1 MMTAPPEKAFAI
13 LRATRI
19 SSWQHVQEVDAELN
33 RTLRT
38 ATPNWDPERRS
49 FNRETVRITDVEGKP
64 LTLEQRIRQLI
75 GPQRIRRNAVLGI
88 EFLFAYSPEAD
99 PYLDKSKWSRA
110 NDSWLA
116 ERFPGMLVKKVT
128 HRDETTTHE
137 QAVIV
142 PFFRETKAGEPKLNA
157 RGLMGGRGKMR
168 ELQDSYA
175 AFMAPV
181 GLVRGI
187 SNSDAKFVP
196 LKQLRRADHQ
206 QAELAQKALDL
217 LTQEFPLPDLGPQFE
232 DETDAI
238 YRARQRQQ
246 MAMALAAH
254 QALVKE
260 AAESLLRLAHS
271 TLRHAGTL
279 QRLKALQRL
288 LKTKEHEAAS
298 LKEELIEARAE
309 VERLTTAQVDGSRN
323 QARPTKAPAGMD
335 MT

>member
-1 MMTAPPEKAFAI
+1 MAALPDKSFAI

-19 SSWQHVQEVDAELN
+19 GSWQHVQKVDAELS
-33 RTLRT
+33 RSLRT
-38 ATPNWDPERRS
+38 PTPNWDPARS
-49 FNRETVRITDVEGKP
+49 ALNRETVRITDVEGRP

-75 GPQRIRRNAVLGI
+75 GPQKIRRNAVLGI
-88 EFLFAYSPEAD
+88 ELLFAYSPEAD
-99 PYLDKSKWSRA
+99 AHLDKTKWSRA
-110 NDSWLA
+110 NGAWLA
-116 ERFPGMLVKKVT
+116 QRFPGMLVKKVT
-128 HRDETTTHE
+128 HGDETTTHE

-142 PFFRETKAGEPKLNA
+142 PFHGETKAGEPKLNA
-157 RGLMGGRGKMR
+157 RGLMGGRRKMR

-175 AFMAPV
+175 VIMAPL

-232 DETDAI
+232 DETDAV
-238 YRARQRQQ
+238 YRARQRRQI
-246 MAMALAAH
+246 AMALADH

-260 AAESLLRLAHS
+260 AAESLLRFAHS

-279 QRLKALQRL
+279 RRLKAVQRHLKIRDEETAALKQEL
-288 LKTKEHEAAS
+288 LEAH
-298 LKEELIEARAE
+298 AE
-309 VERLTTAQVDGSRN
+309 IVRLTGVQVDSLRN
-323 QARPTKAPAGMD
+323 HAPRLKASAGME

>member
-1 MMTAPPEKAFAI
+1 MTATPDKAFAI

-19 SSWQHVQEVDAELN
+19 RSWQHVQEVDAELS

-38 ATPNWDPERRS
+38 ATPNWDPERSS
-49 FNRETVRITDVEGKP
+49 FNRETVRVTDVEGRP

-75 GPQRIRRNAVLGI
+75 GPQKIRRNAVLGI
-88 EFLFAYSPEAD
+88 ELLFAYSPEAD
-99 PYLDKSKWSRA
+99 EHLDKTKWSRA
-110 NDSWLA
+110 NDAWLA
-116 ERFPGMLVKKVT
+116 QQFPGMVVKKVT

-142 PFFRETKAGEPKLNA
+142 PFHGETKAGQPKLNA

-168 ELQDSYA
+168 KMQDSYA
-175 AFMAPV
+175 AFMAPL

-196 LKQLRRADHQ
+196 LKQLRRADQQ

-217 LTQEFPLPDLGPQFE
+217 LTQEFPLPDLVPQFE

-246 MAMALAAH
+246 IAMALADH
-254 QALVKE
+254 QARIKE
-260 AAESLLRLAHS
+260 AAESLLRFAHS

-279 QRLKALQRL
+279 HRLKALQRL
-288 LKTKEHEAAS
+288 LKTKEHEAES
-298 LKEELIEARAE
+298 LKKELIEARAE
-309 VERLTTAQVDGSRN
+309 VERLTAETLGGRDH
-323 QARPTKAPAGMD
+323 ARPTKAAAGME